1 MKSILRIVIIDDD
14 EIWRK
19 GCELLL
25 SEVAGFEVAGSF
37 ESATLN
43 LKRIEALKFQLILF
57 GINRPSL
64 NHIKILTNIK
74 RVVPKI
80 PILVLAIFSESGII
94 FDIFKIGISG
104 CLTKDLS
111 GNKLLE
117 AIKAVMDGA
126 GVFSGDITKIVI
138 SSFQKNIKS
147 PLTTRET
154 EILKYLSEG
163 MGRAQIASEL
173 FINLNTV
180 RTHVKN
186 IYRKLKVTSKLEA
199 ITVAK
204 KMRVI

>member
-1 MKSILRIVIIDDD
+1 MKSKLRIVIIDDD

-25 SEVAGFEVAGSF
+25 SEVAGFEVVVSCEVTA
-37 ESATLN
+37 LN
-43 LKRIEALKFQLILF
+43 LKKLEALPFQLILF
-57 GINRPSL
+57 GINQPSL
-64 NHIKILTNIK
+64 SHVKILTDIQ
-74 RVVPKI
+74 RIIPRI
-80 PILVLAIFSESGII
+80 PILVLAIFSNSGII
-94 FDIFKIGISG
+94 FDIFKTGISG
-104 CLTKDLS
+104 CVTKDLS

-117 AIKAVMDGA
+117 AIKTVMDGG

-138 SSFQKNIKS
+138 TSFQKNIKS
-147 PLTTRET
+147 PLTKRET
-154 EILKYLSEG
+154 EILKRLSEG
-163 MGRAQIASEL
+163 LTREQTASEL